1 MKPKE
6 ILADII
12 KEREEY
18 QKTSDSDVLLKMEKE
33 YAELFDM
40 ISTYFYLTNNP
51 YQDYFSKLEKKPNYT
66 LKEGS
71 LIQISETGSS
81 VF

>member
-51 YQDYFSKLEKKPNYT
+51 YQDYF
-66 LKEGS
+66 
-71 LIQISETGSS
+71 
-81 VF
+81 